1 MGDTQG
7 LIALDIDGTLT
18 AQDHLI
24 PNEVIE
30 HLYHLNKNGWQIA
43 LITGRPYSFARRSL
57 ENFNFPFLL
66 AIQNGA
72 DLLEMPAKK
81 LFQRTYLPADILKGL
96 DANCLIYSGFDS
108 GDFCYLCPD
117 RFPQEMQNY
126 LKKLETL
133 SDAPW
138 KCTETFDFEDE
149 QFPLIKYI
157 GSKKDIEQ
165 LCQKLKS
172 NTSISATM
180 VTDPVS
186 EGLYHLLLL
195 THAQA
200 TKGKAL
206 RRIAD
211 SLNITYPI
219 IAAGDDGNDVPML
232 EEADIAIV
240 MENAP
245 QYVLDHGDII
255 AKPSTELG
263 IIDALNRAIKNA
275 IL

>member
-24 PNEVIE
+24 PEEVIE
-30 HLYHLNKNGWQIA
+30 HLRYLHQKRWQIA

-57 ENFNFPFLL
+57 EDFNFPYLL

-72 DLLEMPAKK
+72 DLLEMPSKK
-81 LFQRTYLPADILKGL
+81 LFQRTYLSADILKDL
-96 DANCLIYSGFDS
+96 DTNCLIYSGFDS

-117 RFPQEMQNY
+117 QFPQEMQNY

-138 KCTETFDFEDE
+138 KRTETFNFKNEE
-149 QFPLIKYI
+149 FPLIKYI
-157 GSKKDIEQ
+157 GPKQDIEQ
-165 LCQKLKS
+165 LCQKLSANK
-172 NTSISATM
+172 NVCATM
-180 VTDPVS
+180 VSDPIS
-186 EGLYHLLLL
+186 NGYYHLLLL
-195 THAQA
+195 THASA

-232 EEADIAIV
+232 EEADIAIA

-245 QYVLDHGDII
+245 RYVLDHGDII

-263 IIDALNRAIKNA
+263 IIDALNQAIEHAKV
-275 IL
+275 